1 MQAMDLSVMAERIR
15 SSVDLRVQC
24 HKYMT
29 GMVYLY
35 DL

>member
-24 HKYMT
+24 HKSMT